1 MIQETRKFLTDSYSF
16 AFSVVSLGQA
26 THSPVDPFMVL
37 QKAQITKISSSSQVL
52 QPFKVK
58 QRALEKLKIWHLGK
72 NNNELE
78 DKAKWWNK
86 SNVYGVEGIK
96 KYKYERMEKHV
107 KAPIRDT
114 QLIELQNET
123 DHSGK
128 KTIIEK

>member
-1 MIQETRKFLTDSYSF
+1 M
-16 AFSVVSLGQA
+16 
-26 THSPVDPFMVL
+26 DPFMVL
-37 QKAQITKISSSSQVL
+37 QKAQITKISSSPQVL
-52 QPFKVK
+52 QPFKIK
-58 QRALEKLKIWHLGK
+58 QRALEKLKIRPLEK

-86 SNVYGVEGIK
+86 SNVYVVEGIK

-114 QLIELQNET
+114 QQIGLQNET

-128 KTIIEK
+128 KTIIAK